1 MRAETERLI
10 IRSFEEQDAEGV
22 LRLWAKPRANCYVRD
37 KISTREEALQRIQ
50 KSKPAYDLAV
60 CLKESE
66 LFIGTVFG
74 VKEEPD
80 TFSPCWNFLQEYG
93 GKGYAFEAAKAYFAY
108 LFETMGIRRL
118 YAYTDEENLRSQKL
132 CRKLGMRQEGLFKEF
147 MSFVNHSDG
156 TPFYENTFQFALLKK
171 EWQADI
177 GSMIKKNPQRRLTV
191 S

>member
-1 MRAETERLI
+1 MRVETERLI
-10 IRSFEEQDAEGV
+10 IRSFEDQDTEGV
-22 LRLWAKPRANCYVRD
+22 LRLWAKPRANCYARD

-60 CLKESE
+60 CLKESD

-108 LFETMGIRRL
+108 LFGEMGIRRL
-118 YAYTDEENLRSQKL
+118 YAYTDEENLKSQKL
-132 CRKLGMRQEGLFKEF
+132 CRRLGMRQEGLFKEF

-171 EWQADI
+171 EWKSAFPID
-177 GSMIKKNPQRRLTV
+177 MV
-191 S
+191 